1 MSNPL
6 MKVGVIGLGVGEA
19 HLKSYQAIENV
30 EVKSICDVDKV
41 RLEAV
46 GKKYNIEHKS
56 LKWKQEVKT

>member
-30 EVKSICDVDKV
+30 EVRSICDLDEV

-46 GKKYNIEHKS
+46 GKKI
-56 LKWKQEVKT
+56 